1 MDTINK
7 PASQS
12 VPLGLQTQAAGGAQ
26 LPSKLPRKSRVILP
40 PLHPDGHRLQI
51 PMVYLG
57 VEPRP
62 VWACDG
68 NPVFNEESA
77 ARLVGVSKDCLKKW
91 RQRNKGPD
99 YIQYGQGGPI
109 RYELSALNAFRD
121 ANRVH
126 VGSESD

>member
-1 MDTINK
+1 M
-7 PASQS
+7 A
-12 VPLGLQTQAAGGAQ
+12 
-26 LPSKLPRKSRVILP
+26 
-40 PLHPDGHRLQI
+40 
-51 PMVYLG
+51 YLE

-62 VWACDG
+62 VWACDD
-68 NPVFNEESA
+68 NPVFNEAGA
-77 ARLVGVSKDCLKKW
+77 ARLVGISQECLKKW

-109 RYELSALNAFRD
+109 RYELSALSAFRD